1 MKMSMLEMYSFVLDL
16 CPWLGGDQKSEKESK
31 LISDYTHQQADQF
44 SPDDLII
51 WSSIDRFPSA
61 HLLHKIS
68 FVIWMTSQ
76 LRRQTEPIW
85 NKVQNRPRSISI
97 NKQITLS
104 LSAYQKRQK
113 KTFLQSKSRFFLQH
127 KLISGTPGPISISKP
142 IPIGKLITP
151 LSYTV

>member
-16 CPWLGGDQKSEKESK
+16 CPWGGDQKSEKESK
-31 LISDYTHQQADQF
+31 LISDYAHQQADQF

-104 LSAYQKRQK
+104 LSAYQKQQK
-113 KTFLQSKSRFFLQH
+113 KTFLQSKSRFFFNTNLY
-127 KLISGTPGPISISKP
+127 TAPPISISKP
-142 IPIGKLITP
+142 IPKGKLITSP
-151 LSYTV
+151 FYTV

>member
-31 LISDYTHQQADQF
+31 LISDYAHQQADQF

-104 LSAYQKRQK
+104 LSAYQKQQK
-113 KTFLQSKSRFFLQH
+113 RLSCRARVGFFFNTNLY
-127 KLISGTPGPISISKP
+127 PAPPISISKP

-151 LSYTV
+151 LSYEV